1 MSEPRENYA
10 KQKASYPGEQVLH
23 NTTYMRN
30 LKYSISLKQTVEW
43 WYWRLGREEMGEM
56 LENGTKIQLFN
67 INNIEMYCLT

>member
-10 KQKASYPGEQVLH
+10 KQKTSYAGEQVLH

-30 LKYSISLKQTVEW
+30 FKYSVSLKQTVEW

-56 LENGTKIQLFN
+56 SVKWHKVSVIQDK
-67 INNIEMYCLT
+67 